1 MSVDSILS
9 LVGMLFAVLGVL
21 AALISYAFGLEWAD
35 VLVPFCFFVLL
46 VCQMV
51 RLVCYRETD
60 ALAPMATAGFAV
72 IIWMVA
78 LTRRNG
84 GS

>member
-51 RLVCYRETD
+51 RLVCYWETD

-72 IIWMVA
+72 IIWLVA